1 MKQLSR
7 RKFLGTSLT
16 GLAGVQAVDALGA
29 ETPSA
34 SSFDESARS
43 LPIVDTCDV
52 IVCGGGPAGFS
63 AAVTAARQGA
73 KVRLFEV
80 NGCLGGVWTS
90 GLLTYVFDADK
101 PGITKELITRLE
113 EREAIVHNRQ
123 FPGRFTYEPEE
134 MKVLLE
140 KLAIQSGV
148 KVQLHTRIV
157 AAYKDRNNKV
167 DTLVTESK
175 SGRQAWRAHTV
186 IDATGDGDVGA
197 LAGCEFEI
205 GERASCPCQPMTLN
219 ALVVAEDADALYPYT
234 SFMGGDGTHRG
245 KPVRELLRVLKEA
258 GIDFSYS
265 EPTLFQVR
273 GTLFTLMINHEY
285 AIEPWDAAK
294 VSEAS
299 IRARAEIY
307 RVVRGL
313 RKLGGPWKGL
323 QIASSGEHIGIRD
336 GRRIKGRYFMTKE
349 NIVSGSSHADGIA
362 KVTFNVDIHAPTR
375 ELNDINSTI
384 RTGIKVQPYDI
395 PLRALIAR
403 DVDGL
408 MMAGRCISGD
418 YIAHSSYRVTGN
430 ATAMGEAA
438 GLTSAMASQKNQ
450 LPHQLDSRSVLQA
463 LEEIRRG

>member
-1 MKQLSR
+1 MDTINGESPPANV
-7 RKFLGTSLT
+7 F
-16 GLAGVQAVDALGA
+16 
-29 ETPSA
+29 E
-34 SSFDESARS
+34 ESARS

-52 IVCGGGPAGFS
+52 VVCGGGPAGFS
-63 AAVTAARQGA
+63 AAITAARQGA
-73 KVRLFEV
+73 RVRLFEV

-101 PGITKELITRLE
+101 PGITKELTTRLE
-113 EREAIVHNRQ
+113 EREAIIHNRQ

-140 KLAIQSGV
+140 ELAIQSGV
-148 KVQLHTRIV
+148 EVQLHTLIV
-157 AAYKDRNNKV
+157 AVYKDRNNKV

-175 SGRQAWRAHTV
+175 SGRQAWRAHAI

-205 GERASCPCQPMTLN
+205 GERTECPCQPMTLN

-234 SFMGGDGTHRG
+234 SFMGGDGAHRG
-245 KPVRELLRVLKEA
+245 KPVREFLRVLKEA
-258 GIDFSYS
+258 ELDVSYS

-294 VSEAS
+294 VSNAT

-307 RVVRGL
+307 RVARGL

-349 NIVSGSSHADGIA
+349 DIASGSSHPDGIA

-375 ELNDINSTI
+375 ELNDVNSTI
-384 RTGIKVQPYDI
+384 RTGIKVKPYDI

-438 GLTSAMASQKNQ
+438 GLTSAMAAQRNQ
-450 LPHQLDSRSVLQA
+450 LPHQLDSREVLHVLNQ
-463 LEEIRRG
+463 IRGGIVSL